1 MNKCTLLFVCLLLCF
16 ARGRAQAPLPEGNTG
31 SAEKIDSALVDSV
44 INAAKDERQQ
54 QHTDEDDSETE
65 VDYQMELPPD
75 TILYVHSAPN
85 IADSLGK
92 LKKHKDFAYIT
103 VLDSL
108 LRDQA
113 QKKKKMEELPVPDT
127 SPSFLDDMM
136 NSFAF
141 KLMMWALAIGFV
153 GIIVFQLLKGNGLFS
168 AKNTVSPVADGGDD
182 AEVLMAQNDFDG
194 LIAAAVHEGN
204 YRLAIRYHFIKALQL
219 LRDKNF
225 IQYQADKTNSRY
237 VYELPAHLRSPFSKL
252 VLPYEYAWYGHFE
265 ITGAQYESLRA
276 TYESFYQTI

>member
-1 MNKCTLLFVCLLLCF
+1 MNKFTLLLVCLLLSL
-16 ARGRAQAPLPEGNTG
+16 ARGRAQAPLSQGNTG
-31 SAEKIDSALVDSV
+31 TAEKIDSALIDSV
-44 INAAKDERQQ
+44 INAAKDKRQQ
-54 QHTDEDDSETE
+54 QQTDEGDSETE

-92 LKKHKDFAYIT
+92 LKKHRDFAYIT
-103 VLDSL
+103 ILDSL
-108 LRDQA
+108 LREQA
-113 QKKKKMEELPVPDT
+113 QKKKKIDELPVPDT
-127 SPSFLDDMM
+127 SPSFLDGLL
-136 NSFAF
+136 NSFGF
-141 KLMMWALAIGFV
+141 KLMMWALAIGFI
-153 GIIVFQLLKGNGLFS
+153 GIIVFQLMKGNGLFS
-168 AKNTVSPVADGGDD
+168 PKNTVSPVADGGDD

-237 VYELPAHLRSPFSKL
+237 VYELPTHLRSPFSKL

-265 ITGAQYESLRA
+265 ITALQYESLRA